1 MTGLFKL
8 RGTLDEKTRVA
19 IEITGVV
26 ATLVVWT
33 ALVAWKLVPAT
44 ILPMPWKV
52 LTSLK
57 ELHYQDAL
65 IVNAMYSIKINF
77 LGYLEAV
84 GLALPLGMAIGLLPV
99 CRALSERL
107 IGAARYLPLTATIG
121 IFIALFGIETKMKV
135 EFLAFG
141 IFVYLLPVVV
151 ERVDEVQEV
160 YVQTAQTLG
169 ATPWQTVKS
178 VFIPDVVSRVFDDIR
193 VLIALSWTY
202 IVFTEVINASDGGI
216 GALAYIAARQSR
228 PDKVYAVLLTIIL
241 IGFLQ
246 DKAFVSLGKF
256 LFPFKYA
263 EGGGSGRSF
272 A

>member
-1 MTGLFKL
+1 
-8 RGTLDEKTRVA
+8 
-19 IEITGVV
+19 
-26 ATLVVWT
+26 
-33 ALVAWKLVPAT
+33 
-44 ILPMPWKV
+44 
-52 LTSLK
+52 
-57 ELHYQDAL
+57 
-65 IVNAMYSIKINF
+65 
-77 LGYLEAV
+77 
-84 GLALPLGMAIGLLPV
+84 
-99 CRALSERL
+99 
-107 IGAARYLPLTATIG
+107 LTATIG

-160 YVQTAQTLG
+160 YVQTARTLG

-246 DKAFVSLGKF
+246 DKAFLYLGRL
-256 LFPFKYA
+256 LFPFKYV
-263 EGGGSGRSF
+263 EGGGHGS
-272 A
+272 AA

>member
-8 RGTLDEKTRVA
+8 RGRLDERTKVA
-19 IEITGVV
+19 IEITGVI

-44 ILPMPWKV
+44 ILPLPWKV
-52 LTSLK
+52 VTSLK

-65 IVNAMYSIKINF
+65 IMNALYSIKINV

-84 GLALPLGMAIGLLPV
+84 GLALPLGLIIGLLPV
-99 CRALSERL
+99 FRALSERL
-107 IGAARYLPLTATIG
+107 ISAARYLPLTATIG

-151 ERVDEVQEV
+151 QRVDEVQEV

-169 ATPWQTVKS
+169 ATPWQTVRS
-178 VFIPDVVSRVFDDIR
+178 VFLPDVVSRVFDDIR

-216 GALAYIAARQSR
+216 GALAYVAARQSR
-228 PDKVYAVLLTIIL
+228 PDKVYAFALTIIL
-241 IGFLQ
+241 IGFVQ
-246 DKAFVSLGKF
+246 EKAFLYLGRL
-256 LFPFKYA
+256 LFSFKYV
-263 EGGGSGRSF
+263 EGGGSGS
-272 A
+272 AA

>member
-1 MTGLFKL
+1 MTALFRL
-8 RGTLDEKTRVA
+8 RGTLDERTKVG

-33 ALVAWKLVPAT
+33 ALVQWKLVPAT

-52 LTSLK
+52 VTSLK

-65 IVNAMYSIKINF
+65 IVNALYSIKINF

-84 GLALPLGMAIGLLPV
+84 GLALPLGMAIGLLPIF
-99 CRALSERL
+99 RALSERL
-107 IGAARYLPLTATIG
+107 ISAARYLPLTATIG

-160 YVQTAQTLG
+160 YVQTARTLG

-178 VFIPDVVSRVFDDIR
+178 VYIPD
-193 VLIALSWTY
+193 
-202 IVFTEVINASDGGI
+202 
-216 GALAYIAARQSR
+216 RQSR

-246 DKAFVSLGKF
+246 DKAFLYLGRL
-256 LFPFKYA
+256 LFPFKYV
-263 EGGGSGRSF
+263 EGGGSGS
-272 A
+272 AA

>member
-8 RGTLDEKTRVA
+8 RGTLDERTKVG
-19 IEITGVV
+19 IEIAGVV
-26 ATLVVWT
+26 GTLAIWT

-77 LGYLEAV
+77 LGYLQAV

-99 CRALSERL
+99 FRALSERL

-121 IFIALFGIETKMKV
+121 IF
-135 EFLAFG
+135 
-141 IFVYLLPVVV
+141 
-151 ERVDEVQEV
+151 
-160 YVQTAQTLG
+160 
-169 ATPWQTVKS
+169 
-178 VFIPDVVSRVFDDIR
+178 
-193 VLIALSWTY
+193 IALSWTY

-241 IGFLQ
+241 IGFVQ
-246 DKAFVSLGKF
+246 DKVFLSLGKL
-256 LFPFKYA
+256 LFPFKYV
-263 EGGGSGRSF
+263 EGGGHGGSS

>member
-8 RGTLDEKTRVA
+8 RGTLDERTKVG
-19 IEITGVV
+19 IEIAGVV
-26 ATLVVWT
+26 GTLAVWT

-77 LGYLEAV
+77 LGYLQAV

-99 CRALSERL
+99 FRALSERL
-107 IGAARYLPLTATIG
+107 IGAARYLPLTATI
-121 IFIALFGIETKMKV
+121 
-135 EFLAFG
+135 G

-228 PDKVYAVLLTIIL
+228 PDKVYAVL
-241 IGFLQ
+241 
-246 DKAFVSLGKF
+246 
-256 LFPFKYA
+256 
-263 EGGGSGRSF
+263 
-272 A
+272 